1 MNLQRDLLS
10 ADFWRRYLLD
20 TFLQHW
26 QGHCL
31 DDQYGGYVAD
41 FDRQWRFTGP
51 GHKSLV
57 SQARL
62 VYTFSAGFWHSQ
74 SAAVAEAAPSCRSC
88 PSLLPGSP
96 AFMDAAASG
105 LQFLRQKMDDPQHG
119 GWIWRV
125 RRDGSVLEPVKH
137 TYGHAFVV
145 FGLSEHAKATGRKE
159 PAQLALQTL
168 HCLCDRAGG
177 PGGGFWSIMD
187 RSWQPIERRRGQNPH
202 MHLLEACMSLHDAT
216 ADPLAIETALQIA
229 DLAAT
234 RFVHPRYGCLEEYF
248 EEDWSALSDDDAAP
262 IQVGHQFE
270 WCWLLNRLAD
280 RTGQEHWR
288 DLGDQL
294 MDWGLRYG
302 TDRQHGGFFNSC
314 SRRGDPLDT
323 GKSHWVESE
332 ALRALLYLLIAR
344 KRDSLRQT
352 LTDAADFIFT
362 HFADPDYGGWYSS
375 VEADGTPANTSK
387 GSEWKLDYHM
397 TSLCD
402 EAIRLLI
409 HHSAHQPQRGEGL

>member
-1 MNLQRDLLS
+1 MSLQRDLFS
-10 ADFWRRYLLD
+10 ADFWRRYMLE
-20 TFLQHW
+20 TFLQYW
-26 QGHCL
+26 QRHGPDRQH
-31 DDQYGGYVAD
+31 GGYIAD

-62 VYTFSAGFWHSQ
+62 IYTFSAGLRHSR
-74 SAAVAEAAPSCRSC
+74 SAAPAQAVPCRSSPLPLAPVLAEAA
-88 PSLLPGSP
+88 
-96 AFMDAAASG
+96 DHG
-105 LQFLRQKMDDPQHG
+105 LRFLRARMADPDHG

-137 TYGHAFVV
+137 TYGQAFVI
-145 FGLSEHAKATGRKE
+145 FGLSELARATGDNE
-159 PAQLALQTL
+159 PAQLALRTL
-168 HCLCDRAGG
+168 QHLRDNAVG
-177 PGGGFWSIMD
+177 PGGGFWTLMD
-187 RSWQPIERRRGQNPH
+187 RAWRPIDTRRGQNPH

-216 ADPLAIETALQIA
+216 ADPLAIETALQLA
-229 DLAAT
+229 ELAAA

-248 EEDWSALSDDDAAP
+248 EEDWSTLPDDDAAP

-280 RTGQEHWR
+280 RTGQDRWR

-294 MDWGLRYG
+294 ADWALRYG

-314 SRRGDPLDT
+314 SRRGDPLDVD
-323 GKSHWVESE
+323 KSHWVESE
-332 ALRALLYLLIAR
+332 SLRALLYLLIAR
-344 KRDSLRQT
+344 KRDSLRET
-352 LTDAADFIFT
+352 LIEAADFTLT

-375 VEADGTPANTSK
+375 VQADGTPANTNK

-402 EAIRLLI
+402 EAIRLL
-409 HHSAHQPQRGEGL
+409 Q